1 MGYFN
6 VVVWML
12 YKELVE
18 LYKRLEKTTLKTL
31 KTKFVADFLKK
42 VEDPELLE
50 IVPYLILGKV
60 FPDWDE
66 RELGVGEKLLIRAV
80 SMATGVNSDEIE
92 NSVKDTGD
100 LGESVA
106 LALQKRKQKSFF
118 SQPLT
123 IKRVYS
129 TLVKVAETTGEGSQD
144 RKLKYLAN
152 LFMDASPEEGKY
164 LARTI
169 LGTMRTG
176 VAEGL
181 LRDAIAEAF
190 RVKVELVERA
200 YMLTSD
206 FGFVAKIAK
215 LEGDEGLSK
224 VKIQVGKPIKPMLAQ
239 MAANVREALIEMGGE
254 AEFEIKYD
262 GARVQ
267 VHKDG
272 DKVVIYSRRLE
283 NVTKSIPEVVERVK
297 NALKPEKVIVEGE
310 LVAVGEG
317 GRPRPFQY
325 VLRRFRRKYNIE
337 EMIEKIPLEL
347 NLFDVLYIDGESMI
361 DVQLIERRKTLES
374 IVETNEWIKVAEN
387 LITKNPEEA
396 EEFYQRA
403 LELGHEG
410 LMAKRLDSVYEPGN
424 RGKKWL
430 KIKPTME
437 NLDLVI
443 IGAEW
448 GEGRRSGVLSSF
460 LLGAY
465 DPVRGDF
472 VPVGKVGSGFTDE
485 DLIEFTKMLKP
496 LIKKEHGKFVEI
508 EPKVVIEVTYQEI
521 QKSPKYES
529 GFALRFPRFVVLRE
543 DKGPEDA
550 DTVQRIAELYQLQER
565 MKGGK

>member
-1 MGYFN
+1 
-6 VVVWML
+6 ML
-12 YKELVE
+12 YKELAE
-18 LYKRLEKTTLKTL
+18 LYRRLEKTTLKTL
-31 KTKFVADFLKK
+31 KTRFVADFLKK
-42 VEDPELLE
+42 VEDEELLE

-66 RELGVGEKLLIRAV
+66 RELGVGEKLLIKAV
-80 SMATGVNSDEIE
+80 AMATGINAEWIE

-106 LALQKRKQKSFF
+106 LALQKRRQKSFF
-118 SQPLT
+118 GQPLT
-123 IKRVYS
+123 IKRVYK

-152 LFMDASPEEGKY
+152 LFMDAEPIEGKY

-190 RVKVELVERA
+190 RVKPELVERA

-206 FGFVAKIAK
+206 FGFVTKIAK
-215 LEGDEGLSK
+215 LEGNEGLSK
-224 VKIQVGKPIKPMLAQ
+224 VTIQIGKPIKPMLAQ
-239 MAANVREALIEMGGE
+239 MAASVREALVEMGGE

-272 DKVVIYSRRLE
+272 DKVIIYSRRLE
-283 NVTKSIPEVVERVK
+283 NVTKSIPEVVERIRK
-297 NALKPEKVIVEGE
+297 SIKPEKAIVEGE

-325 VLRRFRRKYNIE
+325 VLRRFRRKYNIQ

-347 NLFDVLYIDGESMI
+347 NLFDVLYVDGENLI
-361 DVQLIERRKTLES
+361 DTPFIERRKKLES
-374 IVETNEWIKVAEN
+374 IVEANQWIKVAEN
-387 LITKNPEEA
+387 LITKSPEEA
-396 EEFYQRA
+396 EKFYHKA
-403 LELGHEG
+403 LDMGHEG
-410 LMAKRLDSVYEPGN
+410 LMAKRLDAVYEPGN

-448 GEGRRSGVLSSF
+448 GEGRRAHVLSSF

-465 DPVRGDF
+465 DPGTGTF

-496 LIKKEHGKFVEI
+496 LIKKEKGKFVEI

-529 GFALRFPRFVVLRE
+529 GFALRFPRYVTLRD
-543 DKGPEDA
+543 DKSPEDA
-550 DTVQRIAELYQLQER
+550 DTVERIAQLYELQER
-565 MKGGK
+565 MKAGKR

>member
-1 MGYFN
+1 MGDMKYTELSD
-6 VVVWML
+6 L
-12 YKELVE
+12 YR
-18 LYKRLEKTTLKTL
+18 RLEKTTLKTL

-42 VEDPELLE
+42 TPDELLE
-50 IVPYLILGKV
+50 VVPYLILGKV

-66 RELGVGEKLLIRAV
+66 RELGVGEKLLIKAV
-80 SMATGVNSDEIE
+80 SMATGVQEREIE

-106 LALQKRKQKSFF
+106 LALKKKKQKSFF

-123 IKRVYS
+123 IKRVYQ
-129 TLVKVAETTGEGSQD
+129 TFIKIAEASGEGSQD

-152 LFMDASPEEGKY
+152 IFMDAQPEEGKY
-164 LARTI
+164 IARTV
-169 LGTMRTG
+169 LGMMRTG
-176 VAEGL
+176 VAEGI

-190 RVKVELVERA
+190 KVKAELVERA

-206 FGFVAKIAK
+206 FGYVAKVAK
-215 LEGDEGLSK
+215 LEGNDGLGK
-224 VKIQVGKPIKPMLAQ
+224 VHIQIGKPIRPMLAQ
-239 MAANVREALIEMGGE
+239 NAASVKEALLEMGAE
-254 AEFEIKYD
+254 AAFEIKYD

-272 DKVVIYSRRLE
+272 DRVVIYSRRLE
-283 NVTKSIPEVVERVK
+283 NVTRSIPEVVDAIK
-297 NALKPEKVIVEGE
+297 ASIKSEKAIVEGE

-347 NLFDVLYIDGESMI
+347 NLFDVLYVDGEPLI
-361 DVQLIERRKTLES
+361 DTPFRERRAKLEE
-374 IVETNEWIKVAEN
+374 IVEEGEKLKLAQQLVTKKV
-387 LITKNPEEA
+387 EEA
-396 EEFYQRA
+396 EEFYKKA

-437 NLDLVI
+437 DLDLVI

-448 GEGRRSGVLSSF
+448 GEGRRAHLLGSF
-460 LLGAY
+460 LVAAY
-465 DPVRGDF
+465 DPHSGEF

-485 DLIEFTKMLKP
+485 DLVEFTKMLKP
-496 LIKKEHGKFVEI
+496 LIIGGEGKFVEI
-508 EPKVVIEVTYQEI
+508 EPKVVIQVTYQEI
-521 QKSPKYES
+521 QKSPKYRS
-529 GFALRFPRFVVLRE
+529 GFALRFPRYVALRE
-543 DKGPEDA
+543 DKSPEEA
-550 DTVQRIAELYQLQER
+550 DTIERIAQLYEFQER
-565 MKGGK
+565 FKAKK

>member
-1 MGYFN
+1 MKYAELAD
-6 VVVWML
+6 L
-12 YKELVE
+12 YR
-18 LYKRLEKTTLKTL
+18 RLEKTTLKTL
-31 KTKFVADFLKK
+31 KTRFVSDFLKK
-42 VEDPELLE
+42 ASDELLE
-50 IVPYLILGKV
+50 IIPYLILGKV

-66 RELGVGEKLLIRAV
+66 RELGVGEKLLIKAV
-80 SMATGVNSDEIE
+80 SMATGVSEREIE
-92 NSVKDTGD
+92 DSVRDTGD

-106 LALQKRKQKSFF
+106 LALKKKRQKSFF

-123 IKRVYS
+123 IKRVYD
-129 TLVKVAETTGEGSQD
+129 TFVKIAEASGQGSQD

-152 LFMDASPEEGKY
+152 LFMDAGPEEGKY
-164 LARTI
+164 LARTV

-181 LRDAIAEAF
+181 MRDAIASAF
-190 RVKVELVERA
+190 GVKAELVERA

-206 FGFVAKIAK
+206 FGYVARVAK
-215 LEGDEGLSK
+215 LEGNDGLSK
-224 VKIQVGKPIKPMLAQ
+224 VRIQVGKPIRPMLAQ
-239 MAANVREALIEMGGE
+239 NAANVKEALTEMGGK
-254 AEFEIKYD
+254 AAFEIKYD

-272 DKVVIYSRRLE
+272 GRVVIYSRRLE
-283 NVTKSIPEVVERVK
+283 NVTKSIPEVVDAVLESVK
-297 NALKPEKVIVEGE
+297 AEEAIVEGE

-317 GRPRPFQY
+317 GKPRPFQY

-347 NLFDVLYIDGESMI
+347 NLFDVLYVDGEGLI
-361 DVQLIERRKTLES
+361 DTPFSERRERLEGIIS
-374 IVETNEWIKVAEN
+374 PGERIRLAEQLVTDN
-387 LITKNPEEA
+387 ADEA
-396 EEFYQRA
+396 EAFYQRA

-437 NLDLVI
+437 DLDLVI

-448 GEGRRSGVLSSF
+448 GEGRRAHLLGSF
-460 LLGAY
+460 LVAAF
-465 DPVRGDF
+465 DPHSGEF

-485 DLIEFTKMLKP
+485 DLAEFTKMLKP
-496 LIKKEHGKFVEI
+496 LIVREEGKYVEI
-508 EPKVVIEVTYQEI
+508 EPKVVIQVTYQEI

-529 GFALRFPRFVVLRE
+529 GFALRFPRYVALRE
-543 DKGPEDA
+543 DKSPEEV
-550 DTVQRIAELYQLQER
+550 DTIERIAQLYEFQER
-565 MKGGK
+565 FKAKR

>member
-1 MGYFN
+1 MRYSELAD
-6 VVVWML
+6 L
-12 YKELVE
+12 YR
-18 LYKRLEKTTLKTL
+18 RLEKTTLKTL
-31 KTKFVADFLKK
+31 KTRFVADFLKK
-42 VEDPELLE
+42 TPDELLE

-80 SMATGVNSDEIE
+80 SMATGVPEKEIE
-92 NSVKDTGD
+92 NSIKDTGD

-106 LALQKRKQKSFF
+106 LALKKRKQRSFF

-123 IKRVYS
+123 IKRVYN
-129 TLVKVAETTGEGSQD
+129 TFVKIAEAQGEGSQD
-144 RKLKYLAN
+144 RKMKYLAN
-152 LFMDASPEEGKY
+152 LFMDAQPEEGKY
-164 LARTI
+164 IARTV

-176 VAEGL
+176 VAEGI

-190 RVKVELVERA
+190 KVKPELVERA

-206 FGFVAKIAK
+206 FGYVAKIAK
-215 LEGDEGLSK
+215 LEGNEGLSK
-224 VKIQVGKPIKPMLAQ
+224 VNIQIGKPIRPMLAQ
-239 MAANVREALIEMGGE
+239 NAASVKDALLEMGGE
-254 AEFEIKYD
+254 AAFEIKYD

-267 VHKDG
+267 VHRDG
-272 DKVVIYSRRLE
+272 DRVIIYSRRLE
-283 NVTKSIPEVVERVK
+283 NVTRSIPEIVEAVK
-297 NALKPEKVIVEGE
+297 ASIKPSRVIVEGE
-310 LVAVGEG
+310 LVAVSEN

-347 NLFDVLYIDGESMI
+347 NLFDILYVEGESLI
-361 DVQLIERRKTLES
+361 DTPFKERRKRLEES
-374 IVETNEWIKVAEN
+374 VNESEKIKLAEQ
-387 LITKNPEEA
+387 LVTKKVEEA
-396 EEFYQRA
+396 EGFYKRA

-410 LMAKRLDSVYEPGN
+410 LMAKRLDSIYEPGN

-448 GEGRRSGVLSSF
+448 GEGRRAHLLGSF
-460 LLGAY
+460 LVAAY
-465 DPVRGDF
+465 DPNSGEF

-485 DLIEFTKMLKP
+485 DLMEFTKMLKP
-496 LIKKEHGKFVEI
+496 LIVREEGKFVEI

-521 QKSPKYES
+521 QKSPKYKS
-529 GFALRFPRFVVLRE
+529 GFALRFPRYVALRE
-543 DKGPEDA
+543 DKSPEEA
-550 DTVQRIAELYQLQER
+550 DTIERVAQLYEFQER
-565 MKGGK
+565 FKAKR

>member
-1 MGYFN
+1 MKYAELAD
-6 VVVWML
+6 L
-12 YKELVE
+12 YR
-18 LYKRLEKTTLKTL
+18 RLEKTTLKTL
-31 KTKFVADFLKK
+31 KTRFVSDFLKRTP
-42 VEDPELLE
+42 DELLE
-50 IVPYLILGKV
+50 IIPYLILGKV

-66 RELGVGEKLLIRAV
+66 RELGVGEKLLIKAV
-80 SMATGVNSDEIE
+80 SMATGVPEREIE
-92 NSVKDTGD
+92 NSVRDTGD

-106 LALQKRKQKSFF
+106 LALKKKKQKSFF

-123 IKRVYS
+123 IKRVYD
-129 TLVKVAETTGEGSQD
+129 TFVKMAEASGQGSQD

-152 LFMDASPEEGKY
+152 LFMDAQPEEGKY
-164 LARTI
+164 LARTV

-181 LRDAIAEAF
+181 MRDAIASAF
-190 RVKVELVERA
+190 GVKAELVERA

-206 FGFVAKIAK
+206 FGYVARVAK
-215 LEGDEGLSK
+215 LEGNDGLSR
-224 VKIQVGKPIKPMLAQ
+224 VRIQVGKPIRPMLAQ
-239 MAANVREALIEMGGE
+239 NAANVKEALVEMGGK
-254 AEFEIKYD
+254 AAFEIKYD

-272 DKVVIYSRRLE
+272 DRVVIYSRRLE
-283 NVTKSIPEVVERVK
+283 NVTKSIPEVVDAVLESVK
-297 NALKPEKVIVEGE
+297 AEEAIVEGE

-317 GRPRPFQY
+317 GKPRPFQY

-347 NLFDVLYIDGESMI
+347 NLFDVLYVDGEGLI
-361 DVQLIERRKTLES
+361 DTPFSERRKRLEEVVS
-374 IVETNEWIKVAEN
+374 PGKRIRLAEQLVTDN
-387 LITKNPEEA
+387 VDEA
-396 EEFYQRA
+396 ETFYQRA

-437 NLDLVI
+437 DLDLVI

-448 GEGRRSGVLSSF
+448 GEGRRAHFLGSF
-460 LLGAY
+460 LVAAF
-465 DPVRGDF
+465 DPHSGNF

-485 DLIEFTKMLKP
+485 DLAEFTRMLKP
-496 LIKKEHGKFVEI
+496 LIVREEGKYVEI
-508 EPKVVIEVTYQEI
+508 EPKVVIQVTYQEI

-529 GFALRFPRFVVLRE
+529 GFALRFPRYVALRE
-543 DKGPEDA
+543 DKSPEEA
-550 DTVQRIAELYQLQER
+550 DTIERIAQLYEFQER
-565 MKGGK
+565 FKAKR

>member
-1 MGYFN
+1 
-6 VVVWML
+6 ML
-12 YKELVE
+12 YKDLAE

-31 KTKFVADFLKK
+31 KTRLVAEFLREVDKP
-42 VEDPELLE
+42 DILE

-80 SMATGVNSDEIE
+80 SMATGIEGSWIE

-106 LALQKRKQKSFF
+106 LALQKRRQKSFF
-118 SQPLT
+118 GQPLT
-123 IKRVYS
+123 IKRVY
-129 TLVKVAETTGEGSQD
+129 TTFVKIAETQGAGSQD

-152 LFMDASPEEGKY
+152 IFMDASPEEGKY

-169 LGTMRTG
+169 LGQMRTG

-181 LRDAIAEAF
+181 LRDAIAQAF
-190 RVKVELVERA
+190 SVKVDLVERA
-200 YMLTSD
+200 YMLTTD
-206 FGFVAKIAK
+206 FGYVAKVAK
-215 LEGDEGLSK
+215 FEGNEGLSK
-224 VKIQVGKPIKPMLAQ
+224 VEIQVGKPIKPMLAQ
-239 MAANVREALIEMGGE
+239 MATNVRDALVEMGGE

-272 DKVVIYSRRLE
+272 DRIIIYSRRLE
-283 NVTKSIPEVVERVK
+283 NVTKSIPEVVERIK
-297 NALKPEKVIVEGE
+297 KHLKPEKVIVEGE
-310 LVAVGEG
+310 LVAIGEG

-325 VLRRFRRKYNIE
+325 VLRRFRRKYNIK

-347 NLFDVLYIDGESMI
+347 NLFDILYVDGENMI
-361 DVQLIERRKTLES
+361 DTIFIERRKRLES
-374 IVETNEWIKVAEN
+374 VVNQGDGVKLAEN
-387 LITKNPEEA
+387 IITKSPEEA
-396 EEFYQRA
+396 EAFYRKA
-403 LELGHEG
+403 LAMGHEG
-410 LMAKRLDSVYEPGN
+410 LMAKRLDATYEPGN

-448 GEGRRSGVLSSF
+448 GEGRRAHVLSSF

-465 DPVRGDF
+465 DPEKGDF

-496 LIKKEHGKFVEI
+496 LIREEKGKEVKI
-508 EPKVVIEVTYQEI
+508 EPKVVIEIAYQEI

-529 GFALRFPRFVVLRE
+529 GYALRFPRYVALRE
-543 DKGPEDA
+543 DKSPEDA
-550 DTVQRIAELYQLQER
+550 DTIERVAQLYELQER
-565 MKGGK
+565 MKAGKG

>member
-1 MGYFN
+1 MGDIKYA
-6 VVVWML
+6 
-12 YKELVE
+12 ELTE
-18 LYKRLEKTTLKTL
+18 LYRRLEKTTLKTL
-31 KTKFVADFLKK
+31 KMKFVADFLKRTPK
-42 VEDPELLE
+42 ELLE

-80 SMATGVNSDEIE
+80 SMATGVPEREIE
-92 NSVKDTGD
+92 NSIKDTGD

-106 LALQKRKQKSFF
+106 LALKKRRQKSFF

-123 IKRVYS
+123 IKRVYN
-129 TLVKVAETTGEGSQD
+129 TFVKIAEAQGEGSQD
-144 RKLKYLAN
+144 RKMKYLAN
-152 LFMDASPEEGKY
+152 LFMDAQPEESKY
-164 LARTI
+164 IARTV

-176 VAEGL
+176 VAGGI

-190 RVKVELVERA
+190 RVKAELVERA

-206 FGFVAKIAK
+206 FGYVARIAK
-215 LEGDEGLSK
+215 LKGNEGLSK
-224 VKIQVGKPIKPMLAQ
+224 VQIQIGKPIRPMLAQ
-239 MAANVREALIEMGGE
+239 NVANVKEALIEMGGE
-254 AEFEIKYD
+254 AAFEIKYD

-272 DKVVIYSRRLE
+272 GRVIIYSRRLE
-283 NVTKSIPEVVERVK
+283 NVTRSIPEIVEAVQ
-297 NALKPEKVIVEGE
+297 ASLKPVKAIVEGE
-310 LVAVGEG
+310 LVAVGEN

-347 NLFDVLYIDGESMI
+347 NLFDTLYVDGEALI
-361 DVQLIERRKTLES
+361 DTQFGERRKRLEEA
-374 IVETNEWIKVAEN
+374 VNESDRIKLAEQ
-387 LITKNPEEA
+387 LVTKNVEDA
-396 EEFYQRA
+396 EEFYKRA

-448 GEGRRSGVLSSF
+448 GEGRRAHLLGSF
-460 LLGAY
+460 LVAAY
-465 DPVRGDF
+465 DPERGEF

-485 DLIEFTKMLKP
+485 DLGEFTKMLKP
-496 LIKKEHGKFVEI
+496 LIVREEGKFVEI

-521 QKSPKYES
+521 QKSPKYRS
-529 GFALRFPRFVVLRE
+529 GFALRFPRYVALRE
-543 DKGPEDA
+543 DKSPEEA
-550 DTVQRIAELYQLQER
+550 DTIERVAQLYEFQER
-565 MKGGK
+565 FKAKR

>member
-1 MGYFN
+1 MKYAELAN
-6 VVVWML
+6 L
-12 YKELVE
+12 YR
-18 LYKRLEKTTLKTL
+18 RLEKTTLKTL

-42 VEDPELLE
+42 TPDELLE

-66 RELGVGEKLLIRAV
+66 RELGVGEKLLIKAV
-80 SMATGVNSDEIE
+80 SMATGVPEKEIE
-92 NSVKDTGD
+92 DSVRDTGD

-106 LALQKRKQKSFF
+106 LALKKKKQKSFF

-123 IKRVYS
+123 IKRVYD
-129 TLVKVAETTGEGSQD
+129 TFVKVAEASGEGSQD
-144 RKLKYLAN
+144 RKMKYLAN
-152 LFMDASPEEGKY
+152 LFMDAGPEEGKY
-164 LARTI
+164 IARTV

-176 VAEGL
+176 VAEGI

-190 RVKVELVERA
+190 KVKPELVERA

-206 FGFVAKIAK
+206 FGYVAKVAK
-215 LEGDEGLSK
+215 LEGNGGLSK
-224 VKIQVGKPIKPMLAQ
+224 VSIQIGKPIRPMLAQ
-239 MAANVREALIEMGGE
+239 NAASVKEALMEMGGE
-254 AEFEIKYD
+254 AAFEIKYD

-267 VHKDG
+267 VHRDG
-272 DKVVIYSRRLE
+272 DKVIIYSRRLE
-283 NVTKSIPEVVERVK
+283 NVTRSIPEIVEAVK
-297 NALKPEKVIVEGE
+297 ASLKPEKAIVEGE

-347 NLFDVLYIDGESMI
+347 NLFDILYVDGESLI
-361 DVQLIERRKTLES
+361 DTEFVERRKRLEES
-374 IVETNEWIKVAEN
+374 VAESEKIK
-387 LITKNPEEA
+387 LAEQLVTKKGEEA
-396 EEFYQRA
+396 EKFYKRA

-448 GEGRRSGVLSSF
+448 GEGRRAHLLGSF
-460 LLGAY
+460 LVAAY
-465 DPVRGDF
+465 NPESGEF
-472 VPVGKVGSGFTDE
+472 LPVGKVGSGFTDE
-485 DLIEFTKMLKP
+485 DLVEFTKMLKP
-496 LIKKEHGKFVEI
+496 LIIREEGKFVKI

-521 QKSPKYES
+521 QKSPKYRS
-529 GFALRFPRFVVLRE
+529 GFALRFPRYVALRE
-543 DKGPEDA
+543 DKSPEEA
-550 DTVQRIAELYQLQER
+550 DTIERVAQLYELQEKFKAKR
-565 MKGGK
+565 

>member
-1 MGYFN
+1 MRYS
-6 VVVWML
+6 
-12 YKELVE
+12 ELAE
-18 LYKRLEKTTLKTL
+18 LYRRLEKTTLKTL
-31 KTKFVADFLKK
+31 KTRFVADFLKK
-42 VEDPELLE
+42 TPDELLE

-80 SMATGVNSDEIE
+80 SMATGVPEKEIE
-92 NSVKDTGD
+92 NSIKDTGD

-106 LALQKRKQKSFF
+106 LAIKKKRQKSFF

-123 IKRVYS
+123 IKRVYN
-129 TLVKVAETTGEGSQD
+129 TFVKIAEAQGEGSQE
-144 RKLKYLAN
+144 RKMKYLAN
-152 LFMDASPEEGKY
+152 LFMDAQPEEGKY
-164 LARTI
+164 IARTV

-176 VAEGL
+176 VAEGI

-190 RVKVELVERA
+190 KVKPELVERA

-206 FGFVAKIAK
+206 FGYVAKVAK
-215 LEGDEGLSK
+215 LEGNEGLAK
-224 VKIQVGKPIKPMLAQ
+224 VTIQIGKPIRPMLAQ
-239 MAANVREALIEMGGE
+239 NAASVKDALIEMGGE
-254 AEFEIKYD
+254 AAFEIKYD

-267 VHKDG
+267 VHRDG
-272 DKVVIYSRRLE
+272 DNVIIYSRRLE
-283 NVTKSIPEVVERVK
+283 NVTRSIPEIVEAVK
-297 NALKPEKVIVEGE
+297 ASLKPSRVIVEGE
-310 LVAVGEG
+310 LVAVGEN

-347 NLFDVLYIDGESMI
+347 NLFDILYIEGESLI
-361 DVQLIERRKTLES
+361 DTPFRERRKRLEES
-374 IVETNEWIKVAEN
+374 VNESEKIKLAEQ
-387 LITKNPEEA
+387 LVTKKVEEA
-396 EEFYQRA
+396 EKFYKRA

-410 LMAKRLDSVYEPGN
+410 LMAKKLDAVYEPGN

-448 GEGRRSGVLSSF
+448 GEGRRAHLLGSF
-460 LLGAY
+460 LVAVY
-465 DPVRGDF
+465 DPQSGEF
-472 VPVGKVGSGFTDE
+472 LPVGKVGSGFTDE

-496 LIKKEHGKFVEI
+496 LIKREEGKFVEI

-521 QKSPKYES
+521 QKSPKYKS
-529 GFALRFPRFVVLRE
+529 GFALRFPRFVALRE
-543 DKGPEDA
+543 DKSPEEA
-550 DTVQRIAELYQLQER
+550 DTIDRIAQLYELQE
-565 MKGGK
+565 KFKAKK

>member
-1 MGYFN
+1 MKYAELSD
-6 VVVWML
+6 L
-12 YKELVE
+12 YR
-18 LYKRLEKTTLKTL
+18 RLEKTTLKTL

-42 VEDPELLE
+42 TPDELLE
-50 IVPYLILGKV
+50 VVPYLILGKV

-66 RELGVGEKLLIRAV
+66 RELGVGEKLLIKAV
-80 SMATGVNSDEIE
+80 SMATGVPEREIE

-106 LALQKRKQKSFF
+106 LALKKKKQKSFF

-123 IKRVYS
+123 IKRVYQ
-129 TLVKVAETTGEGSQD
+129 TFIKIAEASGEGSQD

-152 LFMDASPEEGKY
+152 IFMDAQPEEGKY
-164 LARTI
+164 IARTV
-169 LGTMRTG
+169 LGMMRTG
-176 VAEGL
+176 VAEGI

-190 RVKVELVERA
+190 KVKAELVERA

-206 FGFVAKIAK
+206 FGYVAKVAK
-215 LEGDEGLSK
+215 LEGNDGLGK
-224 VKIQVGKPIKPMLAQ
+224 VHIQIGKPIRPMLAQ
-239 MAANVREALIEMGGE
+239 NAASVKEALLEMGGE
-254 AEFEIKYD
+254 AAFEIKYD

-272 DKVVIYSRRLE
+272 DRVVIYSRRLE
-283 NVTKSIPEVVERVK
+283 NVTRSIPEVVDAIK
-297 NALKPEKVIVEGE
+297 ASIKPEKAIVEGE

-347 NLFDVLYIDGESMI
+347 NLFDVLYVDGEALI
-361 DVQLIERRKTLES
+361 DTPFRERRAKLEE
-374 IVETNEWIKVAEN
+374 IIEEGEKIKLAQQLV
-387 LITKNPEEA
+387 TKKAEEA
-396 EEFYQRA
+396 EKFYKNA

-437 NLDLVI
+437 DLDLVI

-448 GEGRRSGVLSSF
+448 GEGRRAHLLGSF
-460 LLGAY
+460 LVAAY
-465 DPVRGDF
+465 DPHSGEF

-485 DLIEFTKMLKP
+485 DLVEFTKMLKP
-496 LIKKEHGKFVEI
+496 LITGGEGKFVEI
-508 EPKVVIEVTYQEI
+508 EPKIVIQVTYQEI
-521 QKSPKYES
+521 QRSPKYRS
-529 GFALRFPRFVVLRE
+529 GFALRFPRYVALRE
-543 DKGPEDA
+543 DKSPEEA
-550 DTVQRIAELYQLQER
+550 DTIERIAQLYEFQER
-565 MKGGK
+565 FKAKK

>member
-1 MGYFN
+1 MRYSELAD
-6 VVVWML
+6 L
-12 YKELVE
+12 YR
-18 LYKRLEKTTLKTL
+18 RLEKTTLKTL

-42 VEDPELLE
+42 TPDELLE

-80 SMATGVNSDEIE
+80 SMATGVPEKEIE
-92 NSVKDTGD
+92 NSIKDTGD

-106 LALQKRKQKSFF
+106 LALKKRKQRSFF

-123 IKRVYS
+123 IKRVYN
-129 TLVKVAETTGEGSQD
+129 TFVKIAEAQGEGSQD
-144 RKLKYLAN
+144 RKMKYLAN
-152 LFMDASPEEGKY
+152 LFMDAQPEEGKY
-164 LARTI
+164 IARTV

-176 VAEGL
+176 VAEGI

-190 RVKVELVERA
+190 KVKPELVERA

-206 FGFVAKIAK
+206 FGYVAKIAK
-215 LEGDEGLSK
+215 LEGNEGLSK
-224 VKIQVGKPIKPMLAQ
+224 VNIQIGKPIRPMLAQ
-239 MAANVREALIEMGGE
+239 NAASVKDALLEMGGE
-254 AEFEIKYD
+254 AAFEIKYD

-267 VHKDG
+267 VHRDG
-272 DKVVIYSRRLE
+272 DRVIIYSRRLE
-283 NVTKSIPEVVERVK
+283 NVTRSIPEIVEAVK
-297 NALKPEKVIVEGE
+297 ASIKPSRVIVEGE
-310 LVAVGEG
+310 LVAVSEN

-347 NLFDVLYIDGESMI
+347 NLFDILYVEGESLI
-361 DVQLIERRKTLES
+361 DTPFKERRKRLEES
-374 IVETNEWIKVAEN
+374 VNESEKIKLAEQ
-387 LITKNPEEA
+387 LVTKKVEEA
-396 EEFYQRA
+396 EGFYKRA

-410 LMAKRLDSVYEPGN
+410 LMAKRLDSIYEPGN

-448 GEGRRSGVLSSF
+448 GEGRRAHLLGSF
-460 LLGAY
+460 LVAAY
-465 DPVRGDF
+465 DPNSGEF

-485 DLIEFTKMLKP
+485 DLMEFTKMLKP
-496 LIKKEHGKFVEI
+496 LIVREEGKFVEI

-521 QKSPKYES
+521 QKSPKYKS
-529 GFALRFPRFVVLRE
+529 GFALRFPRYVALRE
-543 DKGPEDA
+543 DKSPEEA
-550 DTVQRIAELYQLQER
+550 DTIERVAQLYEFQER
-565 MKGGK
+565 FKAKR

>member
-1 MGYFN
+1 MSDMRYS
-6 VVVWML
+6 
-12 YKELVE
+12 ELAE
-18 LYKRLEKTTLKTL
+18 LYRRLEKTTLKTL
-31 KTKFVADFLKK
+31 KTRFVADFLKK
-42 VEDPELLE
+42 TPDELLE

-80 SMATGVNSDEIE
+80 SMATGVPEKEIE
-92 NSVKDTGD
+92 NSIKDTGD

-106 LALQKRKQKSFF
+106 LAIKKKRQKSFF

-123 IKRVYS
+123 IKRVYN
-129 TLVKVAETTGEGSQD
+129 TFVKIAEAQGEGSQE
-144 RKLKYLAN
+144 RKMKYLAN
-152 LFMDASPEEGKY
+152 LFMDAQPEEGKY
-164 LARTI
+164 IARTV

-176 VAEGL
+176 VAEGI

-190 RVKVELVERA
+190 KVKPELVERA

-206 FGFVAKIAK
+206 FGYVAKVAK
-215 LEGDEGLSK
+215 LEGNEGLAK
-224 VKIQVGKPIKPMLAQ
+224 VTIQIGKPIRPMLAQ
-239 MAANVREALIEMGGE
+239 NAASVKDALIEMGGE
-254 AEFEIKYD
+254 AAFEIKYD

-267 VHKDG
+267 VHRDG
-272 DKVVIYSRRLE
+272 DNVIIYSRRLE
-283 NVTKSIPEVVERVK
+283 NVTRSIPEIVEAVK
-297 NALKPEKVIVEGE
+297 ASLKPSRVIVEGE
-310 LVAVGEG
+310 LVAVGEN

-347 NLFDVLYIDGESMI
+347 NLFDILYIEGESLI
-361 DVQLIERRKTLES
+361 DTPFRERRKRLEES
-374 IVETNEWIKVAEN
+374 VNESEKIKLAEQ
-387 LITKNPEEA
+387 LVTKKVEEA
-396 EEFYQRA
+396 EKFYKRA

-410 LMAKRLDSVYEPGN
+410 LMAKKLDAVYEPGN

-448 GEGRRSGVLSSF
+448 GEGRRAHLLGSF
-460 LLGAY
+460 LVAVY
-465 DPVRGDF
+465 DPQSGEF
-472 VPVGKVGSGFTDE
+472 LPVGKVGSGFTDE

-496 LIKKEHGKFVEI
+496 LIKREEGKFVEI

-521 QKSPKYES
+521 QKSPKYKS
-529 GFALRFPRFVVLRE
+529 GFALRFPRFVALRE
-543 DKGPEDA
+543 DKNPEEA
-550 DTVQRIAELYQLQER
+550 DTIDRIAQLYELQE
-565 MKGGK
+565 KFKAKK

>member
-1 MGYFN
+1 
-6 VVVWML
+6 ML
-12 YKELVE
+12 YKDLAE

-31 KTKFVADFLKK
+31 KTRLVAEFLREVDKP
-42 VEDPELLE
+42 DILE

-80 SMATGVNSDEIE
+80 SMATGIEGSWIE

-106 LALQKRKQKSFF
+106 LALQKRRQKSFF
-118 SQPLT
+118 GQPLT
-123 IKRVYS
+123 IKRVY
-129 TLVKVAETTGEGSQD
+129 TTFVKIAETQGAGSQD

-152 LFMDASPEEGKY
+152 IFMDATPEEGKY

-169 LGTMRTG
+169 LGQMRTG

-181 LRDAIAEAF
+181 LRDAIAQAF
-190 RVKVELVERA
+190 SVKVELVERA
-200 YMLTSD
+200 YMLTTD
-206 FGFVAKIAK
+206 FGYVAKVAK
-215 LEGDEGLSK
+215 FEGNEGLSK
-224 VKIQVGKPIKPMLAQ
+224 VEIQVGKPIKPMLAQ
-239 MAANVREALIEMGGE
+239 MATNVRDALVEMGGE

-272 DKVVIYSRRLE
+272 DRIIIYSRRLE
-283 NVTKSIPEVVERVK
+283 NVTKSIPEVVERIK
-297 NALKPEKVIVEGE
+297 KHLKPEKVIVEGE
-310 LVAVGEG
+310 LVAIGEG

-325 VLRRFRRKYNIE
+325 VLRRFRRKYNIK

-347 NLFDVLYIDGESMI
+347 NLFDILYVDGENMI
-361 DVQLIERRKTLES
+361 DTIFIERRKRLES
-374 IVETNEWIKVAEN
+374 VVNQGDGVKLAEN
-387 LITKNPEEA
+387 IITKSPEEA
-396 EEFYQRA
+396 EAFYRKA
-403 LELGHEG
+403 LAMGHEG
-410 LMAKRLDSVYEPGN
+410 LMAKRLDATYEPGN

-448 GEGRRSGVLSSF
+448 GEGRRAHVLSSF

-465 DPVRGDF
+465 DPEKGDF

-496 LIKKEHGKFVEI
+496 LIREEKGKEVKI
-508 EPKVVIEVTYQEI
+508 EPKVVIEIAYQEI

-529 GFALRFPRFVVLRE
+529 GYALRFPRYVALRE
-543 DKGPEDA
+543 DKSPEDA
-550 DTVQRIAELYQLQER
+550 DTIERVAQLYELQER
-565 MKGGK
+565 MKAGKG

>member
-1 MGYFN
+1 MGDMKYAELAD
-6 VVVWML
+6 L
-12 YKELVE
+12 YR
-18 LYKRLEKTTLKTL
+18 RLEKTTLKTL

-42 VEDPELLE
+42 TPDELLE

-66 RELGVGEKLLIRAV
+66 RELGVGEKLLIKAV
-80 SMATGVNSDEIE
+80 SMATGVPEKEIE
-92 NSVKDTGD
+92 DSVRDTGD

-106 LALQKRKQKSFF
+106 LAIKKKKQKSFF

-123 IKRVYS
+123 IKRVYD
-129 TLVKVAETTGEGSQD
+129 TFVKIAEAQGEGSQD
-144 RKLKYLAN
+144 RKMKYLAN
-152 LFMDASPEEGKY
+152 LFMDAEPEEAKY
-164 LARTI
+164 IARTV

-176 VAEGL
+176 VAEGI

-190 RVKVELVERA
+190 KVRAELVERA

-206 FGFVAKIAK
+206 FGYVAKIAK
-215 LEGDEGLSK
+215 LEGNEGLSR
-224 VKIQVGKPIKPMLAQ
+224 VKIQVGKPIRPMLAQ
-239 MAANVREALIEMGGE
+239 NAASVKDALIEMGGE
-254 AEFEIKYD
+254 AAFEIKYD

-272 DKVVIYSRRLE
+272 SKVVIYSRRLE
-283 NVTKSIPEVVERVK
+283 NVTKSVPEVVEAIK
-297 NALKPEKVIVEGE
+297 QALKPEKVIVEGE

-337 EMIEKIPLEL
+337 EMTEKIPLEL
-347 NLFDVLYIDGESMI
+347 NLFDVVFVDGES
-361 DVQLIERRKTLES
+361 LIETKFIDRRKKLEE
-374 IVETNEWIKVAEN
+374 IVEQSEKIKLAEQ
-387 LITKNPEEA
+387 LITKKVEEA
-396 EEFYQRA
+396 EAFYKRA

-410 LMAKRLDSVYEPGN
+410 LMAKRLDAIYEPGN

-448 GEGRRSGVLSSF
+448 GEGRRAHLLGSF
-460 LLGAY
+460 LVAAY
-465 DPVRGDF
+465 DPHSGEF

-485 DLIEFTKMLKP
+485 DLVEFTKMLKP
-496 LIKKEHGKFVEI
+496 YIVKQEGKFVEI
-508 EPKVVIEVTYQEI
+508 EPKFVIEVTYQEI
-521 QKSPKYES
+521 QKSPKYKS
-529 GFALRFPRFVVLRE
+529 GFALRFPRYVALRE
-543 DKGPEDA
+543 DKSPEEA
-550 DTVQRIAELYQLQER
+550 DTIERVAELYELQE
-565 MKGGK
+565 KFKAKK

>member
-1 MGYFN
+1 
-6 VVVWML
+6 ML
-12 YKELVE
+12 YKELAE

-42 VEDPELLE
+42 VEDEELLE

-80 SMATGVNSDEIE
+80 AMATGINAEWIE

-118 SQPLT
+118 GQPLT
-123 IKRVYS
+123 IKRVYK

-144 RKLKYLAN
+144 RKLRYLAN
-152 LFMDASPEEGKY
+152 LFMDAEPIEGKY

-176 VAEGL
+176 VGEGI

-190 RVKVELVERA
+190 KVKPELVERA

-206 FGFVAKIAK
+206 FGFVAKVAK

-224 VKIQVGKPIKPMLAQ
+224 VTIQIGKPIKPMLAQ
-239 MAANVREALIEMGGE
+239 MAASVREALIEMGGE
-254 AEFEIKYD
+254 AEFEVKYD

-272 DKVVIYSRRLE
+272 DKVIIYSRRLE
-283 NVTKSIPEVVERVK
+283 NVTKSIPEVVERVRRSI
-297 NALKPEKVIVEGE
+297 KPKKAIVEGE
-310 LVAVGEG
+310 LVAVGEE

-325 VLRRFRRKYNIE
+325 VLRRFRRKYNIQ

-347 NLFDVLYIDGESMI
+347 NLFDVLYIDGENLI
-361 DVQLIERRKTLES
+361 DTPFIERRRKLES
-374 IVETNEWIKVAEN
+374 IVEVNQWIKVAEN

-396 EEFYQRA
+396 EEFYHKA
-403 LELGHEG
+403 LDMGHEG
-410 LMAKRLDSVYEPGN
+410 LMAKRLDAIYEPGN

-448 GEGRRSGVLSSF
+448 GEGRRAHVLSSF

-465 DPVRGDF
+465 DPSTGTF
-472 VPVGKVGSGFTDE
+472 VPVGKVGSGFADE

-496 LIKKEHGKFVEI
+496 IIKRERGKFVEI
-508 EPKVVIEVTYQEI
+508 EPRIVIEVTYQEI

-529 GFALRFPRFVVLRE
+529 GFALRFPRYVALRE
-543 DKGPEDA
+543 DKSPEDA
-550 DTVQRIAELYQLQER
+550 DTLERIAQLYELQER
-565 MKGGK
+565 MKAG